1 MIIKINHSTKYNF
14 NKPVFLEPHTI
25 RLSPKTNST
34 QKLHNFKIKIDPQ
47 PVGNSDCVDLFDNN
61 SIVLW
66 FENLHRNLVIST
78 ISTVE
83 TLRHHPFDYII
94 TDNSANTLPVS
105 QKSSDSSIIKQYAT
119 NQYKINKNLKEIV
132 DSILKQEKNQTLPF
146 LSNLTS
152 FIYMNFTQIKR
163 KYGEP
168 LSPNKTIKE
177 CKGACR
183 DLAVLF
189 IEACRSVNLP
199 SRLVSGYYYANSK
212 NTVDELHA
220 WAEVYLPG
228 GGWRGYDPSLGLAV
242 NDSYVVIA
250 TGINSRDVTPV
261 SGSLRGDDVSST
273 LKYEIKIKA
282 SSN

>member
-1 MIIKINHSTKYNF
+1 MIIKISHSTKYSF

-34 QKLHNFKIKIDPQ
+34 QKLHNFTIKIDPQ
-47 PVGNSDCVDLFDNN
+47 PIGKSDCIDLFDNN
-61 SIVLW
+61 SIILW
-66 FENLHRNLVIST
+66 FENLHKNLT
-78 ISTVE
+78 ITTVSTVE

-105 QKSSDSSIIKQYAT
+105 QKSSDSSIIKKYTT
-119 NQYKINKNLKEIV
+119 NEYKINKNLKEIV

-152 FIYMNFTQIKR
+152 FIYKNFTQINR
-163 KYGEP
+163 KHGEP
-168 LSPNKTIKE
+168 LSPDKTIKE

-183 DLAVLF
+183 DFAVLF

-199 SRLVSGYYYANSK
+199 TRFVSGYCYSNSK
-212 NTVDELHA
+212 NTVDELHS

-242 NDSYVVIA
+242 DDSYVVIA
-250 TGINSRDVTPV
+250 AGINSKDVTPV